1 MSELSKKKSLL
12 EIHEDVPADHY
23 DQGIKRNLFQKYWH
37 ARRFAE
43 ILKVIQPVTGSILD
57 VGCHAGTFTQKIL
70 KKTGSQDIYGI
81 DVSHSAIDLAKK
93 RIPQG
98 KFQVA
103 DAVKLPFKN
112 DFFEAVFCLEMMEHV
127 DDPLS
132 VLEEIKR
139 VAKVGSRVYILVPSE
154 NKLFKLVWFLWTIY
168 YHHWNHAHVQHF
180 SGGLLEELVKSIGF
194 KIIKIKT
201 FHAGMLKLIIA
212 QKI

>member
-1 MSELSKKKSLL
+1 MSKNKSLL

-37 ARRFAE
+37 WRRFTE
-43 ILKVIQPVTGSILD
+43 VLKIIQPVTGSILD
-57 VGCHAGTFTQKIL
+57 VGCHSGTFTQKIL
-70 KKTGSQDIYGI
+70 KKTGSQKIYGI
-81 DVSHSAIDLAKK
+81 DISHSAAALAKK
-93 RIPQG
+93 RIPNG
-98 KFQVA
+98 NFQVA
-103 DAVKLPFKN
+103 DAVKLPFEN
-112 DFFEAVFCLEMMEHV
+112 NFFEAVFCLEMMEHV
-127 DDPLS
+127 DDPVS
-132 VLEEIKR
+132 VLKEIKR
-139 VAKVGSRVYILVPSE
+139 VAKSGSRIYILVPSE
-154 NKLFKLVWFLWTIY
+154 NKLFKLVWFLWTMR